1 MSLSIASGVGVW
13 GQRCKLDSRLQRVVQ
28 EYAKEDQMVGKARAV
43 RQQSKDWIM
52 VKDWQEI
59 GRGLKD
65 KRKTED

>member
-43 RQQSKDWIM
+43 R
-52 VKDWQEI
+52 
-59 GRGLKD
+59 
-65 KRKTED
+65 